1 MATASQATFLFL
13 PVELRLHIA
22 TYAFEQPR
30 DAGLTSPTAGWLDTE
45 YDPSVYLSILLVC
58 RQFHDDFAQL
68 AFQKTRFI
76 VKRDD
81 FTGSIRN
88 LRVEKLRALRK
99 LAIRHRGLAIF
110 EWHRYPFNNENLRLD
125 ELCIATDD
133 RDCGRFTGLLR
144 RLQHVKTIRILPGTA
159 VAPAVYARLAGAMY
173 KEDHYQRYD
182 APDAPDVGHVWFE
195 PSFVEKDLSIG
206 LVAKAPQPVVVEEEY
221 MNAIKSK
228 IEELVDIMAH
238 QTI

>member
-1 MATASQATFLFL
+1 
-13 PVELRLHIA
+13 
-22 TYAFEQPR
+22 
-30 DAGLTSPTAGWLDTE
+30 
-45 YDPSVYLSILLVC
+45 
-58 RQFHDDFAQL
+58 
-68 AFQKTRFI
+68 
-76 VKRDD
+76 
-81 FTGSIRN
+81 
-88 LRVEKLRALRK
+88 
-99 LAIRHRGLAIF
+99 
-110 EWHRYPFNNENLRLD
+110 
-125 ELCIATDD
+125 
-133 RDCGRFTGLLR
+133 
-144 RLQHVKTIRILPGTA
+144 
-159 VAPAVYARLAGAMY
+159 MY